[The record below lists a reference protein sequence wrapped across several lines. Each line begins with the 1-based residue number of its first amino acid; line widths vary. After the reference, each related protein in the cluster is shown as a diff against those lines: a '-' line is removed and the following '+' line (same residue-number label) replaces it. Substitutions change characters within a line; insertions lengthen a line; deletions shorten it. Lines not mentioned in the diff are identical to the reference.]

1 MLTIRR
7 AKFAPLLFIIALFT
21 GTVDVASGAGFQ
33 LLEQNASG
41 LGNAY
46 AGQAAAAENASA
58 MHYNPASMTR
68 LTGTQ
73 FSGSALGIR
82 LSIEFS
88 DSGASRAPNGAGIPA
103 GGSNGG
109 NAGGDWN
116 YLSSLFLTRQIDSR
130 LWLGLGLSAPFG
142 LKTQYEPDFIGRFQS
157 QKTVIK
163 VYDIN
168 PGFAYKLSESVS
180 IGAGLSYQHFTFKL
194 DRSAFV
200 GVEVPS
206 HLELTS
212 SDWGWNAG
220 VLFTPARA
228 VRVGLSHRSSVN
240 HHMEGSVNIVGVP
253 GFPLTATANVRLPA
267 TSSAALALD
276 VSENLEVLGDFTYT
290 HWSSIKAVPVVL
302 SSGVVADTFD
312 VQFRDGWRIGV
323 GANYRWLQDLRLKFG
338 IAFERSPVTSR
349 YRTTSLPDDDRVW
362 VGIGAKWALSKSATV
377 DFGYAHAFG
386 LWKANIDRQH
396 GVGAPLAQGN
406 VTGHSKNSIDILG
419 VQYSHAF

>member
-1 MLTIRR
+1 MSKTG
-7 AKFAPLLFIIALFT
+7 AKAARCVLL
-21 GTVDVASGAGFQ
+21 VAGLAGSIGMARGAGFQ

-46 AGQAAAAENASA
+46 AGQAAVAENASA

-68 LTGTQ
+68 LPGTQ
-73 FSGSALGIR
+73 FSSSALGIR

-220 VLFTPARA
+220 VFFTPARA
-228 VRVGLSHRSSVN
+228 VRAGLSHRSSVN
-240 HHMEGSVNIVGVP
+240 HHMEGSVNIAGVP
-253 GFPLTATANVRLPA
+253 GFPIPATANVRLPA

-323 GANYRWLQDLRLKFG
+323 GANYRWLQDLRLKVG
-338 IAFERSPVTSR
+338 IAYERSPVVSR
-349 YRTTSLPDDDRVW
+349 HRTTSLPDDERVW
-362 VGIGAKWALSKSATV
+362 IGIGAKWALSKSATV

>member
-1 MLTIRR
+1 MQTIRR
-7 AKFAPLLFIIALFT
+7 AKPAQVLFVVAVFT

-68 LTGTQ
+68 LPGTRY
-73 FSGSALGIR
+73 SASALAIR

-88 DSGASRAPNGAGIPA
+88 DSGASLAPNGAATPA
-103 GGSNGG
+103 GGGNGG

-116 YLSSLFLTRQIDSR
+116 YLSSLFLTWQIDSR
-130 LWLGLGLSAPFG
+130 LWLGVGVSAPFG

-163 VYDIN
+163 SYDIN
-168 PGFAYKLSESVS
+168 PSIAYKLSESVS
-180 IGAGLSYQHFTFKL
+180 IGAGLSYQHFSFKL
-194 DRSAFV
+194 DRSAFI

-206 HLELTS
+206 NLELTS

-228 VRVGLSHRSSVN
+228 VRAGLSHRSSMD
-240 HHMEGSVNIVGVP
+240 HHMDGSVNIVGVP
-253 GFPLTATANVRLPA
+253 EFPLPATADVRLPA

-276 VSENLEVLGDFTYT
+276 LSEKLEVLGDFTYT

-302 SSGVVADTFD
+302 PSGAVADTFD
-312 VQFRDGWRIGV
+312 VQFRDSWRIGV

-338 IAFERSPVTSR
+338 IAYERSPVISR
-349 YRTTSLPDDDRVW
+349 YRTTALPDDERVW
-362 VGIGAKWALSKSATV
+362 IGIGAKWALSKSATL

-396 GVGAPLAQGN
+396 GVGVPLAQGA
-406 VTGHSKNSIDILG
+406 VTGHYNNSIDILG
-419 VQYSHAF
+419 VQYSHTF